1 VAILNLEVEGIAKM
15 STKIK
20 NPARVKERKVQSQ
33 KIKSFNSLIVSDLQP
48 KRKPSGYQK
57 LINFV
62 ISGDRESAKEFIEQA
77 GYSGILAEFLL
88 GNAELDARL
97 QGLAAVMP
105 MGYGDE

>member
-1 VAILNLEVEGIAKM
+1 MAILNLEVEGIAKM
-15 STKIK
+15 RTKIK
-20 NPARVKERKVQSQ
+20 NPTRGRKVQSQ
-33 KIKSFNSLIVSDLQP
+33 KIKSFNSLIISDLQP

-88 GNAELDARL
+88 SNAELDARL